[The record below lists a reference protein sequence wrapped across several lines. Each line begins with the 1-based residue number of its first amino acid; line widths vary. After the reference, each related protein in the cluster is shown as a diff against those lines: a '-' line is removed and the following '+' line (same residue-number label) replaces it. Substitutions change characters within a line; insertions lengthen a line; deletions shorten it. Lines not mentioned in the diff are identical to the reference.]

1 MRKPTDAA
9 EERSPKR
16 ARRGT
21 VRIADAVRPR
31 GMAESLTAALILA
44 AMLVAASAPAPAQ
57 SPEAP
62 APEAPADEAAP
73 GQAPD
78 AEAAPPAPVPAE
90 GSMTLERVGEIVA
103 RLDSD
108 VQVAQGGRMLQFV
121 VAEKAVLFVSD
132 PTHNRMRLMVPVKPA
147 TDLSA
152 EELLR
157 LSQANFDSALDARY
171 AVARG
176 VLWAVYIHP
185 LRELH
190 ERQFIAA
197 VGQVVNAAESYGTSY
212 SSGLLSF
219 GGGDSNAIRRRALI
233 DKLLKQGEPI

>member
-1 MRKPTDAA
+1 
-9 EERSPKR
+9 
-16 ARRGT
+16 
-21 VRIADAVRPR
+21 
-31 GMAESLTAALILA
+31 MAESLTAALILA

-132 PTHNRMRLMVPVKPA
+132 PTHNRMRLMSRIGPA
-147 TDLSA
+147 AALDEAALMRIA
-152 EELLR
+152 
-157 LSQANFDSALDARY
+157 QANFDSALDARY
-171 AVARG
+171 AVAQG
-176 VLWAVYIHP
+176 QLWAVYIHP
-185 LRELH
+185 LAEHTEAQL
-190 ERQFIAA
+190 IAA
-197 VGQVVNAAESYGTSY
+197 VGQVVNAVTSYGTTY
-212 SSGLLSF
+212 SSGL
-219 GGGDSNAIRRRALI
+219 IT
-233 DKLLKQGEPI
+233 

>member
-1 MRKPTDAA
+1 
-9 EERSPKR
+9 
-16 ARRGT
+16 
-21 VRIADAVRPR
+21 
-31 GMAESLTAALILA
+31 MAESLTAALILA
-44 AMLVAASAPAPAQ
+44 AMLVVTSAPAPAQ

-62 APEAPADEAAP
+62 ASEAPAGEAPTEAAP

-78 AEAAPPAPVPAE
+78 AKAAPPPPVPAE

-233 DKLLKQGEPI
+233 DELLKQGEPI